1 MLLDSRYR
9 EHESMTGENFYSFIA
24 RVIVGKPQLNASDL
38 TTKVRTTILSFRR
51 ADIRDLPG
59 CPDRNT

>member
-1 MLLDSRYR
+1 
-9 EHESMTGENFYSFIA
+9 MTGENFYSFIA

-38 TTKVRTTILSFRR
+38 TTKVRTTILSFRK
-51 ADIRDLPG
+51 ADIRNLPG